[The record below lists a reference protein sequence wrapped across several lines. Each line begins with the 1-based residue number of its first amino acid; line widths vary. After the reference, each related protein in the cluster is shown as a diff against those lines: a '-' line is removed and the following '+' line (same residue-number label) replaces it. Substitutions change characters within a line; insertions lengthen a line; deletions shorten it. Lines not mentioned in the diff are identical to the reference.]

1 VTSRLYRDEA
11 VVIRSYKLGEADRI
25 VVMLT
30 REHGKVRAVAKGVRK
45 THSKFGGRLEP
56 LSHVAI
62 QIHRG
67 TNLDVVNQVETI
79 DSSGRMFGDL
89 DVMTEGLAVL
99 EAVDQL
105 VPDREP
111 VPEVFRMLVGV
122 RKTLAERP
130 SALVVPAFLLRLL
143 AAEGVRPELDR
154 CVVCGQG
161 ESEATPLVSIDLER
175 GGVQCRGCRSG
186 VGISAGALH
195 LLRDVLDGRLGEA
208 LDRAHRPG
216 GQVLDDPVV
225 AEVASIATRAFEF
238 HVERRL
244 RSVAIFERHDTRSEP

>member
-1 VTSRLYRDEA
+1 
-11 VVIRSYKLGEADRI
+11 
-25 VVMLT
+25 
-30 REHGKVRAVAKGVRK
+30 
-45 THSKFGGRLEP
+45 
-56 LSHVAI
+56 
-62 QIHRG
+62 G

-143 AAEGVRPELDR
+143 ATEGVRPELDR
-154 CVVCGQG
+154 CVGCGAA
-161 ESEATPLVSIDLER
+161 ESENSPFASIDLER

-186 VGISAGALH
+186 IGVTPGALG
-195 LLRDVLDGRLGEA
+195 LLRDVLGGRLGEA
-208 LDRAHRPG
+208 LDRVHRPG
-216 GQVLDDPVV
+216 GQVLDDPIV
-225 AEVASIATRAFEF
+225 AEVAAIATRAFEF

-244 RSVAIFERHDTRSEP
+244 RSVAIFERHDSRSES